1 MVAALEQRRAIEEQ
15 VAVVVAHPDDE
26 TIAAGGSL
34 HLMRRVLLVHV
45 TDGAPLQLGD
55 AAREGFDTP
64 SAYAA
69 ARERELRDA
78 LGRSGAQPERVTL
91 GVPDQEA
98 SAAIP
103 QIADRLGALFRAHG
117 VRHALTHAYEGGHPD
132 HDAVALAVH
141 LACGEVF
148 EFAGY
153 HAAPEGGI
161 RTGVFVE
168 PSRSGR
174 GLGEAASAC
183 KALTPPLSRG
193 ERGKDAEIVVTLS
206 PQELARK
213 RAMIACFRTQAKIL
227 SQFDP
232 ARERFRA
239 APAYDFT
246 APAHEGR
253 LLYEEWGWM
262 SGAEWRRSARAA
274 LEGRCAA

>member
-1 MVAALEQRRAIEEQ
+1 MLAALEQRRAIEEP

-34 HLMRRVLLVHV
+34 HLMRRLLLVHV
-45 TDGAPLQLGD
+45 TDGAPRQLGD

-78 LGRSGAQPERVTL
+78 LEHSGAQPERVTL

-117 VRHALTHAYEGGHPD
+117 VRHVLTHAYEGGHPD

-141 LACGEVF
+141 LAGGAAIY

-153 HAAPEGGI
+153 HAAPEGGM
-161 RTGVFVE
+161 RTGVFLE
-168 PSRSGR
+168 PSPSG
-174 GLGEAASAC
+174 S
-183 KALTPPLSRG
+183 
-193 ERGKDAEIVVTLS
+193 GKDAEIVVTLS
-206 PQELARK
+206 PQDLARK
-213 RAMIACFRTQAKIL
+213 RAMMACFRTQAKIL

-246 APAHEGR
+246 APPHEGR

-262 SGAEWRRSARAA
+262 SGVEWRRSARAA